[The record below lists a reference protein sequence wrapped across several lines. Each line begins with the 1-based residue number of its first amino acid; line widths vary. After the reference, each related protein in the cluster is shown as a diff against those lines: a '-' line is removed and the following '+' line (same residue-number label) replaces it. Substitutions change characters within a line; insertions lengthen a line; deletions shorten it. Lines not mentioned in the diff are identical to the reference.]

1 MQVNTSP
8 FHDGWMI
15 KVKLT
20 DPSQADELM
29 DSAAYGTHCE
39 ENAH

>member
-1 MQVNTSP
+1 MQVNTAP

-20 DPSQADELM
+20 NPSEADSLL
-29 DSAAYGTHCE
+29 DSAAYGKQCE
-39 ENAH
+39 DSH